1 MHKQIRF
8 SRAACA
14 RETTRTS
21 RPARLH
27 KRIWFGRLGHVHE
40 RARISGLA
48 CRHRQARSLPQTRGR
63 HFQVACII
71 AAASLSAD
79 VAFGH
84 KLGICAF
91 DRDEAHAEMFGE
103 GTLGRET
110 AASGDGP
117 VLYIRANAEI

>member
-1 MHKQIRF
+1 M
-8 SRAACA
+8 

-21 RPARLH
+21 RPARLR
-27 KRIWFGRLGHVHE
+27 KRIWFGKLGYVHE

-48 CRHRQARSLPQTRGR
+48 CRHRQAGSLPQMCGPD
-63 HFQVACII
+63 FQVACII
-71 AAASLSAD
+71 AAPGLSTD

-91 DRDEAHAEMFGE
+91 DRDEAHAEMFGK

-117 VLYIRANAEI
+117 VLYICADAEI